1 MGREGTVFL
10 QKGFPLPAILFSIDI
25 RNIMSKNKVAAR
37 SAPLFES
44 APGLRPLGNE
54 RRHPAQRTPQG
65 GPAAPAPFKA
75 LELALHIHTAGYNIY
90 LSGESN
96 LGRTYMLRQFLEPR
110 IRKAQTPPDLLYVNN
125 FDDPDRPMPSSVPA
139 GQGKKLAFVSFRRRW
154 RISARQL
161 PVRLDNEKYV
171 KKRSELQDCFQAVRS
186 GLIKQMD
193 KTAGKEGFNLDMDE
207 QGSLT
212 LYPLVEG
219 KRLSEDE
226 YEHLDP
232 TLRQGLK
239 QKGDTLL
246 RAMSG
251 MVRKL
256 NSAEQS
262 FRSDERTLEQEVI
275 GSVLSAVLIPPLW
288 SAS

>member
-1 MGREGTVFL
+1 MIRIVPCCCPSRRGRAKSCV
-10 QKGFPLPAILFSIDI
+10 
-25 RNIMSKNKVAAR
+25 R
-37 SAPLFES
+37 
-44 APGLRPLGNE
+44 
-54 RRHPAQRTPQG
+54 
-65 GPAAPAPFKA
+65 
-75 LELALHIHTAGYNIY
+75 
-90 LSGESN
+90 
-96 LGRTYMLRQFLEPR
+96 
-110 IRKAQTPPDLLYVNN
+110 
-125 FDDPDRPMPSSVPA
+125 
-139 GQGKKLAFVSFRRRW
+139 SFRRRW
-154 RISARQL
+154 RISARNC

-171 KKRSELQDCFQAVRS
+171 KKRSELQDRFQAVRS

-246 RAMSG
+246 PGPCPA
-251 MVRKL
+251 
-256 NSAEQS
+256 
-262 FRSDERTLEQEVI
+262 
-275 GSVLSAVLIPPLW
+275 W
-288 SAS
+288 CAS